1 MVWHVIRQIPTG
13 YNRVDIV
20 TDTYRTVSI
29 KLKERDGQ
37 GRSNRIIIINLLK
50 SWTTCDFKD
59 FLSNDEN
66 KSKLITLTFE
76 YFVTKKAEVLNNLQA
91 TKLVLSEEGKIT
103 VITLGRMFISVTLS
117 SDQEEID
124 TKVILH
130 CHDALKGNSNGSI
143 VLRSAAGNTD
153 ILVLAVAHLYNE
165 K

>member
-1 MVWHVIRQIPTG
+1 M
-13 YNRVDIV
+13 
-20 TDTYRTVSI
+20 
-29 KLKERDGQ
+29 
-37 GRSNRIIIINLLK
+37 
-50 SWTTCDFKD
+50 
-59 FLSNDEN
+59 SNDEN
-66 KSKLITLTFE
+66 KSKLITLTFK
-76 YFVTKKAEVLNNLQA
+76 YFVTKKAEVLNNLLA